1 MWHESGEVHELI
13 PECNFCAI
21 HSGSCVYQQIRSTV
35 AAIRSFCKMELEKIV
50 IDFEAETLQM
60 QVYFLKTISRIQ
72 IVFLR
77 TILRMIILMQR
88 KTTRL
93 LTRILTEKKI

>member
-1 MWHESGEVHELI
+1 MWHESGEVYEPI
-13 PECNFCAI
+13 PKCNFCAI
-21 HSGSCVYQQIRSTV
+21 HFGSCVYKQIRSIV

-50 IDFEAETLQM
+50 IDFEAEILQM
-60 QVYFLKTISRIQ
+60 QIYFLKTILRIQ

-77 TILRMIILMQR
+77 TISRIITLMQR

-93 LTRILTEKKI
+93 AS